1 MIESKG
7 ASFTA
12 PQVREAWL
20 FDLFPR
26 GSEMVFWFITCDD
39 QERLRL
45 HQPFQPSGYIGCTD
59 PRQAALL
66 SSTLRKIRSFRLN
79 GTKSM
84 NDFWTNTPMELLSLD
99 ILDLQSAWQDLL
111 QLFQKHP
118 DLSYYDLDLPAEQLY
133 ACTHRVFPTARCRI
147 SFIGDELIEC
157 INLETTRDTDYPP
170 VPLRIAHLDG
180 KGFLSPTRAVIRDL
194 TLQMDGHSLEWSFE
208 DPLEAFASIN
218 QTLDEWDPDLILTRG
233 GDSFLMPCLF
243 QLASQAGVRLKLD
256 REEGIQ
262 RRIEQA
268 GKSYISYG
276 RVVYRDPDYPLW
288 GRWHIDWRNSFLAHE
303 SDLDGLIEASRV
315 SYLSVQ
321 RMARRS
327 IGTGISSVQIAHV
340 KQNHFPIPW
349 KKNRPEDWKSAML
362 LLRSDRGGLTYAPP
376 PGVFEEVVE
385 LDFVSMYPSIM
396 THFNVSPETIN
407 CSCCPSSSHHVPE
420 LGYRICE
427 KRTGLIAESLIPILD
442 KRVEYKQRMKSAT
455 DDEERR
461 RWKNRQTALKWM
473 LVCCFGYLGYR
484 NARFGRIEAH
494 ESICAFSREM
504 LLRTRRV
511 CEEWDFQIL
520 HSLVDCVWL
529 KKRGHSHQQVQD
541 LCREIEQVTSLPIA
555 IEGHYSWLV
564 LLSSTQ
570 HPEVPVPARYF
581 GRFEDGTL
589 KYRGI
594 ELRRS
599 DQAPFVQEVQAQL
612 LAILSRGDSIQAC
625 RALEPELMGVV
636 TEAEQRLAE
645 GQVPVQ
651 DLLLRRRISRSA
663 EEYRSNAMTA
673 TAVRQAERMGRHL
686 VGGQEV
692 YFLVVDQKSGNP
704 DERIKLVEYITPET
718 RYDSAFYLGQL
729 HRACKTVL
737 HPFLGRFSRRKK
749 DIEIYQELLFEI

>member
-1 MIESKG
+1 MI
-7 ASFTA
+7 
-12 PQVREAWL
+12 
-20 FDLFPR
+20 
-26 GSEMVFWFITCDD
+26 FWFITCDG

-45 HQPFQPSGYIGCTD
+45 RQAYQPHGFIGCKDSHSASHLETSL
-59 PRQAALL
+59 RQ
-66 SSTLRKIRSFRLN
+66 IRSFRLN
-79 GTKSM
+79 GTQVF
-84 NDFWTNTPMELLSLD
+84 NDFWTNKPQELLSLD
-99 ILDLQSAWQDLL
+99 ILDLQSAYQDLL
-111 QLFQKHP
+111 QLFQRHP
-118 DLSYYDLDLPAEQLY
+118 DFSYYDLDLPSEQMY
-133 ACTHRVFPTARCRI
+133 AYTHRVFPTARCQI
-147 SFIGDELIEC
+147 SFLGDELIDC
-157 INLETTRDTDYPP
+157 VNLETTRDTDYPP
-170 VPLRIAHLDG
+170 IPLRSATLDG
-180 KGFLSPTRAVIRDL
+180 KGFFSPNRAIVRELSL
-194 TLQMDGHSLEWSFE
+194 EMDGRCMEWSFE
-208 DPLEAFASIN
+208 DPLDAFDSFN
-218 QTLDEWDPDLILTRG
+218 RTLEDWDPDLIFTRG

-243 QLASQAGVRLKLD
+243 QLAAQVGIRLSLD

-268 GKSYISYG
+268 GRSYISYG

-303 SDLDGLIEASRV
+303 SDLDGLIESSRV
-315 SYLSVQ
+315 SYLPVQ
-321 RMARRS
+321 KMARRS
-327 IGTGISSVQIAHV
+327 IGTGISSVQVAHV
-340 KQNHFPIPW
+340 KQKHFPIPW
-349 KKNRPEDWKSAML
+349 KKSRPEDWKSAML

-376 PGVFEEVVE
+376 PGVFEDVVE

-407 CSCCPSSSHHVPE
+407 CSCCPTSSHHVPE

-427 KRTGLIAESLIPILD
+427 KRTGLIAESLVPILD

-455 DDEERR
+455 NDADRR

-504 LLRTRRV
+504 LLRTRSV
-511 CEEWDFQIL
+511 CEEWDFQVL

-529 KKRGHSHQQVQD
+529 RKRGHSHQQVFD
-541 LCREIEQVTSLPIA
+541 LCREIEKETSLPIS

-570 HPEVPVPARYF
+570 HPEIPVPARYF

-594 ELRRS
+594 ELRRG
-599 DQAPFVQEVQAQL
+599 DQAPFIQETQAQL
-612 LAILSRGDSIQAC
+612 LAILSRGSSIQAC
-625 RALEPELMGVV
+625 QALEEELLEVV
-636 TEAEQRLAE
+636 TEAEQRLLE
-645 GQVPVQ
+645 GNVQIQ
-651 DLLLRRRISRSA
+651 DLLLRRRVSHSA

-673 TAVRQAERMGRHL
+673 TAVRQAARMGRHL

-718 RYDSAFYLGQL
+718 CYDPAFYLNQL

-737 HPFLGRFSRRKK
+737 HPLLGRYSRRKK
-749 DIEIYQELLFEI
+749 EIEIYQEMLFEM